1 MYTCGLQ
8 NSNVAI
14 QYYIPGNI
22 MHVPHAFSYLA
33 IRIPQSGKCYILI
46 LFLYGYS
53 PSADYNYYICLN
65 SSPPDTSLKV
75 LSSSEIIP
83 AEKCIWKISEEWISL
98 FLPKSSAGNQAYENH
113 IPLSSSE
120 CRLRNVY
127 RNNYVENEQSFKLIK
142 YNQVSSQLL

>member
-53 PSADYNYYICLN
+53 LYLHRVVH
-65 SSPPDTSLKV
+65 LKI
-75 LSSSEIIP
+75 LQINHLD
-83 AEKCIWKISEEWISL
+83 K
-98 FLPKSSAGNQAYENH
+98 KSGPH
-113 IPLSSSE
+113 G
-120 CRLRNVY
+120 
-127 RNNYVENEQSFKLIK
+127 KG
-142 YNQVSSQLL
+142 